1 MVMGMYEVLRR
12 AAAHFCREDSCGLGT
27 LVKTKRAKLNRATF
41 LNVVSFER
49 RGLYEVYVS
58 ALNSLGV
65 SGGFSYAADCDRFKL
80 HCSVGND

>member
-12 AAAHFCREDSCGLGT
+12 TATHFCREHRAG
-27 LVKTKRAKLNRATF
+27 LVKTKHAKLNRATF

-65 SGGFSYAADCDRFKL
+65 SGGFSYAADCDRFNL
-80 HCSVGND
+80 HCSVENN